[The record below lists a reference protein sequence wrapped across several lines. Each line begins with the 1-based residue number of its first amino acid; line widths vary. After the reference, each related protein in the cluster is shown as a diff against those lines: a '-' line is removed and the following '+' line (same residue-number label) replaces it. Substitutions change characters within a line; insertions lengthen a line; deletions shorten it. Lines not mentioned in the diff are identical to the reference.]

1 MLSYALLPSVTKG
14 FCMLWALLLV
24 FSSFYAFVCFVQQKR
39 KATHFLSLAL
49 SFTASYMLLH
59 IMLDYFKY
67 TSINRQ
73 PVSVTQ
79 LFANAP
85 VAFAIAA
92 LAAVTVIVSA
102 QLYSAYHW
110 GKNNISPSS
119 VKESVDLLESGLC
132 YYYSTGLPKLINK
145 KAEEQF
151 RALTGKS
158 PSDMNALWNELK
170 NGNVSRD
177 VKIIK
182 TGENPIFAFSDGEI
196 VSFSNT
202 RIPFD
207 GGEINEIISAD
218 ITEEYSVSLELEKKK
233 KTADLINT
241 RLRDLNKD
249 ITRMTIEKEVLN
261 TKIRVHDELGGAL
274 LLTQRYLHE
283 PSAVNRDELLE
294 VWKKNVMLLK
304 NERPEHWQEEYMDSF
319 RKAAL
324 LGIEVEISGRLP
336 ENQEFKNI
344 IDLAVNTC
352 ATNII
357 RYAKGNVMYISCDG
371 RTVSIKNNG
380 VPPETE
386 ITEGGGLKNLRKIV
400 EKSGGKMTVHS
411 TPEFELTIQFK
422 ED

>member
-1 MLSYALLPSVTKG
+1 MLSYALLSSVAKG

-24 FSSFYAFVCFVQQKR
+24 FASFYAFVCFFQQKR
-39 KATHFLSLAL
+39 KAMHFLSLAL
-49 SFTASYMLLH
+49 SFTASYLLLH
-59 IMLDYFKY
+59 LMLDYFKY
-67 TSINRQ
+67 TAKNRQ
-73 PVSVTQ
+73 PVPLTQ
-79 LFANAP
+79 LFASAP
-85 VAFAIAA
+85 VAFVTAVSAA
-92 LAAVTVIVSA
+92 LTVIVSA

-132 YYYSTGLPKLINK
+132 YYYPSGLPKLINK

-151 RALTGKS
+151 RTLTGKS

-170 NGNVSRD
+170 SGNVSRN
-177 VKIIK
+177 VKVIR
-182 TGENPIFAFSDGEI
+182 TGENPIFGFSDSQI
-196 VSFSNT
+196 ISFSNT
-202 RIPFD
+202 PLSF
-207 GGEINEIISAD
+207 GESEINEIISAD
-218 ITEEYSVSLELEKKK
+218 ITEEYSVSLELEEKKK
-233 KTADLINT
+233 AADLINK

-304 NERPEHWQEEYMDSF
+304 NERPEHWQEVYMDSF

-324 LGIEVEISGRLP
+324 LGVEVEISGHLP
-336 ENQEFKNI
+336 ENREYKNI

-357 RYAKGNVMYISCDG
+357 RYAKGNAMYISFDG

-380 VPPETE
+380 APPETE

-411 TPEFELTIQFK
+411 TPEFELIIELK